1 MGFKKKVLVFP
12 CGSEIGLELHRS
24 LSRVKEVVLYGG
36 NSEPDHGRY
45 VYARYFETLPY
56 VGEPHFLD
64 CLNELVEKNGIDY
77 VYPAHDSAVLEF
89 SRAQDQGLLACRA
102 VVAPYETCRIC
113 RSKRATMEYF
123 RKEVRTPTLYNCE
136 DDIKTWP
143 VFLKPD
149 VGQGS
154 KGTFKAATAE
164 LCRLFR
170 QQDSSLLLMEYLP
183 GLEFTVDCFTDSC
196 GVLVFVQPRTR
207 TRIMNGISVRT
218 SFVIDPRL
226 VDMAHI
232 INKKMTFKGAWFF
245 QVKLTGDG
253 EPALM
258 EIAPR
263 IAGAMGLCRGA
274 GVNLP
279 LMSIYDAEGHTVQP
293 MLNPSVKEM
302 DRALYGRFRL
312 DFVYRHVYV
321 DLDDC
326 LVCNG
331 QVNAELVRFLF
342 QCFNRGVKLHLLTR
356 HAGTPAE
363 ALSQFRLGMMFDTI
377 THITDKSAKAQY
389 IRHMDAIFIDDS
401 FCERKAVYDALRISV
416 FAPDAVEVL
425 FAKD

>member
-1 MGFKKKVLVFP
+1 MGLNKHVLVFP
-12 CGSEIGLELHRS
+12 CGSEIGLELHRA
-24 LSRVKEVVLYGG
+24 LSCAKEVVLFGA

-45 VYARYFETLPY
+45 IYARYFETLPHIDA
-56 VGEPHFLD
+56 PDFIAD
-64 CLNELVEKNGIDY
+64 LNALIQSNGIDY

-89 SRAQDQGLLACRA
+89 SRAQDQGQLACRA

-113 RSKRATMEYF
+113 RSKKVTMEFF
-123 RKEVRTPTLYNCE
+123 RNELRTPILYVREE
-136 DDIKTWP
+136 DVKNWP

-154 KGTFKAATAE
+154 KGTWRAANAE

-170 QQDSSLLLMEYLP
+170 QQNISLLMMEYLP
-183 GLEFTVDCFTDSC
+183 GPEFTVDCFTNYR
-196 GVLVFVQPRTR
+196 GELVFAQPRTR

-218 SFVIDPRL
+218 SFVDDPRL
-226 VDMAHI
+226 VQMAHI
-232 INKKMTFKGAWFF
+232 INNKMSFKGAWFF
-245 QVKLTGDG
+245 QVKLAGDG

-279 LMSIYDAEGHTVQP
+279 LMSIYDAEGQTVSA

-302 DRALYGRFRL
+302 DRALYGRFHL
-312 DFVYRHVYV
+312 DCSYRHIYV

-326 LVCNG
+326 LICNG
-331 QVNAELVRFLF
+331 EVNVDLIKFLF
-342 QCFNRGVKLHLLTR
+342 QCLNRGIKLHLLTR
-356 HAGTPAE
+356 HASVPEET
-363 ALSQFRLGMMFDTI
+363 LSQYRLGMIFDTI
-377 THITDKSAKAQY
+377 THITDGSTKAQH
-389 IRHMDAIFIDDS
+389 IRYPDAIFIDDS
-401 FCERKAVYDALRISV
+401 FRERKSVYDALHIPV

-425 FAKD
+425 FSSG